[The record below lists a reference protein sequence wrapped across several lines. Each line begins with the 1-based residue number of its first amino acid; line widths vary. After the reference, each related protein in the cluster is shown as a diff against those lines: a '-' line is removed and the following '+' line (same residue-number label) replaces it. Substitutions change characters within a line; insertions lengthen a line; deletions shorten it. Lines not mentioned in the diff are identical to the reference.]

1 MNSRYGRVFRFILLF
16 FFLLTGRSFAL
27 EISDILGLVSWNCI
41 DLRVIGICVKPPGIV
56 GIVIMYWEPA
66 LLIETVKR
74 PGDTVIESLKP
85 VVADFAAQGTKN
97 LMAGVTGLAIP
108 VSSGSTSAKLSG
120 TNLQFNEA
128 HVYEF
133 PFRNEVMSFIDME
146 CPDKLPTGSFIKY
159 LSELD
164 SLEWRI
170 GAVEAMHPKSMAS
183 AASGLTCAATGAFLD
198 DLCMGF
204 WGATYPRRGFFTH
217 QSQVVGSAVAAVR
230 AVSISG
236 LLGSTA
242 HVVLEPTGFIP
253 SFIDDKLELIYPN
266 PSGCIKIGQN
276 PLTWESGKLSFS
288 GKYLWVY
295 LRRRICCIF

>member
-1 MNSRYGRVFRFILLF
+1 MNSRSRKVLSVLLF
-16 FFLLTGRSFAL
+16 LILFSRKAL
-27 EISDILGLVSWNCI
+27 AIEAADILGMVNLNCI
-41 DLRVIGICVKPPGIV
+41 DLRVIGVCVKPPGIP

-97 LMAGVTGLAIP
+97 LMSGVTGLSIP
-108 VSSGSTSAKLSG
+108 VSSGSTSAKLTG

-133 PFRNEVMSFIDME
+133 PFRDEIMSFIDME
-146 CPDKLPTGSFIKY
+146 CPDRLSAGSFIKY

-170 GAVEAMHPKSMAS
+170 GVIEAMHPKSMAS

-204 WGATYPRRGFFTH
+204 WGATYPRRGFLTH
-217 QSQVVGSAVAAVR
+217 QSEVVGSAVAAIR
-230 AVSISG
+230 AVSISS
-236 LLGSTA
+236 LLGSTS
-242 HVVLEPTGFIP
+242 HIVLETTGFIP
-253 SFIDDKLELIYPN
+253 SFESDKLELIYPN

-295 LRRRICCIF
+295 WRRRICCIF